1 MEILQ
6 GIDLDEAL
14 LDACI
19 KAGRQGHEI
28 ALAHHNDP
36 GANGFT
42 FGSDR
47 YHRACELLKE
57 ALQAHGFRL
66 HPKGAALHARRG
78 DVELRFATAKSSDL
92 TAPSSFDMTTK
103 SRLEAGNQ
111 NLAVASQI
119 EGLEELLPA
128 ARKIAHVVW
137 SGDPGQGLTAV
148 HIGHLVSSD
157 ESHVQWD
164 ELKRIDSRIWAT
176 VADLQQDE
184 TRVVPYT
191 HQQDPGL
198 GLSVVE
204 EEQEG
209 RRADGTEK

>member
-1 MEILQ
+1 MEILH
-6 GIDLDEAL
+6 GVDLDEAL
-14 LDACI
+14 LGSCI
-19 KAGRQGHEI
+19 TAGRQGHEI

-47 YHRACELLKE
+47 YHRSCELLKK
-57 ALQAHGFRL
+57 ALLAHGFRICS
-66 HPKGAALHARRG
+66 KGAALHARRG
-78 DVELRFATAKSSDL
+78 DVELRFATAKSPDL
-92 TAPSSFDMTTK
+92 TAPSSFDMTTP

-111 NLAVASQI
+111 NIAVAAQI

-148 HIGHLVSSD
+148 HIGHLVSLD
-157 ESHVQWD
+157 EKHVQWS
-164 ELKRIDSRIWAT
+164 ELKRIDSTNWAT
-176 VADLQQDE
+176 VPGLQQDD
-184 TRVVPYT
+184 TTVVPYA

-204 EEQEG
+204 EEQEVN
-209 RRADGTEK
+209 RADGTEK